1 MIMRSYFPILTLPLL
16 QLPSAFART
25 FTVVNTCTYT
35 IWPAV
40 DLHRPYSCTERPAI
54 PNGMGVSPSTSAQFT
69 VPDNWKSGRI
79 WGRRNCNFTTDN
91 GPTSCLDGGCNGG
104 LQCDPHSGTGTPPAT
119 VAEWTLQGNGSND
132 FYDVS
137 VVDGFN
143 IPMMI
148 IPSANCSTA
157 SCPADLNPGCPAQLV
172 GPTNSSGNTVGCK
185 SACDADL
192 DNNPTNSSNCCTGS
206 HNTNA
211 TCPSSGVQYY
221 SYFKS
226 SCPNSYV
233 YAFDE
238 SSGTALWT
246 CSSSL
251 NSDYRLT
258 FCPPPYGGQAPAP
271 ISAVPASLIPS
282 ATFGVSSTSSRTQS
296 ASGSAS
302 HSPGFKS
309 GALAPLRFPMAPG
322 ALSVLGVIVGW
333 LVVMM

>member
-1 MIMRSYFPILTLPLL
+1 MRSYLPILTLPLL
-16 QLPSAFART
+16 QLPGATARV
-25 FTVVNTCTYT
+25 FTVVNTCSYT
-35 IWPAV
+35 IWPAIYT
-40 DLHRPYSCTERPAI
+40 DLTVAQNVPQFPTGWESP
-54 PNGMGVSPSTSAQFT
+54 PSTSTQFT

-79 WGRRNCNFTTDN
+79 WGRRNCNFTTNN

-119 VAEWTLQGNGSND
+119 LAEWTLQSNGSFD

-143 IPMMI
+143 IPMSI
-148 IPSANCSTA
+148 IPSATNCSTA
-157 SCPADLNPGCPAQLV
+157 SCPNDLNAGCPSQLV

-185 SACDADL
+185 SACEANL
-192 DNNPTNSSNCCTGS
+192 DNNPTNSANCCTGS

-211 TCPSSGVQYY
+211 TCPASGVQYY
-221 SYFKS
+221 SYFKT

-233 YAFDE
+233 YAYDE

-246 CSSSL
+246 CNSAL

-271 ISAVPASLIPS
+271 ISAVPASLIPTS
-282 ATFGVSSTSSRTQS
+282 TGTSSGSRTQS
-296 ASGSAS
+296 ASSSAS
-302 HSPGFKS
+302 SSPGFKS
-309 GALAPLRFPMAPG
+309 SALAPLRFPMAPG
-322 ALSVLGVIVGW
+322 ALSVLGVVVGW
-333 LVVMM
+333 LMVMV